1 MTPQTGRHSFQA
13 LHLTHFTATIAR
25 NGATAGLGSHAAAPK
40 SDKRHRM
47 RVLIVDDNA
56 SMRIMLATLLA
67 DRGHTVVGSLAEG
80 NGVME
85 AVRNLSPD
93 IVCLDYQ
100 LPGRDGLDILNE
112 INTARPEIDVLFMTA
127 SEEASIEQRAADAG
141 AAGFLRKPFGQ
152 KQVIDEVQQVV
163 NTRQQAN
170 SANQQSAAGQAP
182 APQTAGA
189 TPRKRPSAVI
199 VDDNG
204 SIRLLLKG
212 LLTELGL
219 NIVGQASN
227 GEEAVKA
234 AQNHQPAVLFLDVN
248 MPGLSGLDVLPRIR
262 EASPQTAVVMVTGS
276 ASRELVEKA
285 AGLGARGYV
294 VKPIRPAYLEAFVKK
309 LFNQ

>member
-1 MTPQTGRHSFQA
+1 
-13 LHLTHFTATIAR
+13 
-25 NGATAGLGSHAAAPK
+25 
-40 SDKRHRM
+40 M

-67 DRGHTVVGSLAEG
+67 DRGHTVVGALAEG
-80 NGVME
+80 SGVMD

-127 SEEASIEQRAADAG
+127 SEEESIEQRAADAG

-189 TPRKRPSAVI
+189 TPTSRKRPSAVI

-285 AGLGARGYV
+285 AALGARGYV

>member
-1 MTPQTGRHSFQA
+1 
-13 LHLTHFTATIAR
+13 
-25 NGATAGLGSHAAAPK
+25 
-40 SDKRHRM
+40 M

-67 DRGHTVVGSLAEG
+67 DHGHKVVGTLADGEG
-80 NGVME
+80 LME
-85 AVRNLSPD
+85 AVRTLSPD

-112 INTARPEIDVLFMTA
+112 INTAAPEIDVLFMTA
-127 SEEASIEQRAADAG
+127 SEDNAIKQKAADAG

-152 KQVIDEVQQVV
+152 KQIIDEVQQVV
-163 NTRQQAN
+163 DTRHRAN
-170 SANQQSAAGQAP
+170 SGGQAINSLP
-182 APQTAGA
+182 GQASPTTGGT
-189 TPRKRPSAVI
+189 TPKPGHVPLKRPSVVI

-219 NIVGQASN
+219 TVVAQATN
-227 GEEAVKA
+227 GEEAIKVA
-234 AQNHQPAVLFLDVN
+234 LAHQPAALFLDVN
-248 MPGLSGLDVLPRIR
+248 MPGLSGLDALPRIR

-276 ASRELVEKA
+276 ASREFVEQA

-294 VKPIRPAYLEAFVKK
+294 VKPVRPAYIEAFVKK
-309 LFNQ
+309 LFNRQS

>member
-1 MTPQTGRHSFQA
+1 
-13 LHLTHFTATIAR
+13 
-25 NGATAGLGSHAAAPK
+25 
-40 SDKRHRM
+40 M

-67 DRGHTVVGSLAEG
+67 DRGHTVVGALAEG
-80 NGVME
+80 SGVME

-127 SEEASIEQRAADAG
+127 SEEESIEQRAADAG

-163 NTRQQAN
+163 STRQQAN
-170 SANQQSAAGQAP
+170 AANQQSAVRQAP
-182 APQTAGA
+182 APQTGGA

-248 MPGLSGLDVLPRIR
+248 MPGLSGLDALPRIR